1 MTIFKFSEK
10 ITNDIRI
17 REILLTLLTPCSHY
31 YQYLLCWCENLATQ
45 QVEKPLGSRLRLSWA
60 EFEWE
65 FHPLLTQ
72 FFSWPPCSSIPFP
85 KVEENY
91 QQRCS
96 PSSCL
101 MMMRKIPPTVKCTL
115 QATAVVY
122 YFCIFSIFSQT
133 FFSLLFFGIT
143 VIENN
148 SKRLI
153 LQHCERSELR
163 LL

>member
-1 MTIFKFSEK
+1 M
-10 ITNDIRI
+10 
-17 REILLTLLTPCSHY
+17 LM
-31 YQYLLCWCENLATQ
+31 
-45 QVEKPLGSRLRLSWA
+45 
-60 EFEWE
+60 WE
-65 FHPLLTQ
+65 FGHTTGWKTTWFSTSSQLSRVWVRISPTSDPIFLLAPL
-72 FFSWPPCSSIPFP
+72 FFNSFSKSRRKLPATLQS
-85 KVEENY
+85 
-91 QQRCS
+91 
-96 PSSCL
+96 SSCL

-153 LQHCERSELR
+153 LTTSELR
-163 LL
+163 PLSGNYLEYSRLPQLFFNSKL